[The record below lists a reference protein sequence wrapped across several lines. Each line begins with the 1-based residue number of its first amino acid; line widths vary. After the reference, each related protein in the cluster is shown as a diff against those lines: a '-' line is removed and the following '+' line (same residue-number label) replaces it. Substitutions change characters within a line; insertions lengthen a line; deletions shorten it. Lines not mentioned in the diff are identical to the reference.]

1 MCSWKRATHVRGGMC
16 GQRGC
21 IRIAKCA
28 QHGAMPEQPL
38 KGFELSHQPDRA
50 RQEWRKKR
58 ERELERQ
65 RQEQALRKA
74 QTIASTMLPE
84 WGGPTRVRV
93 LEAAVAVARDAISRH
108 TS

>member
-1 MCSWKRATHVRGGMC
+1 
-16 GQRGC
+16 
-21 IRIAKCA
+21 
-28 QHGAMPEQPL
+28 MPEQPL
-38 KGFELSHQPDRA
+38 KGFELSHQRDGA
-50 RQEWRKKR
+50 RQEWRKER

-84 WGGPTRVRV
+84 WGGPTTVRV
-93 LEAAVAVARDAISRH
+93 LEAAVVLARNAISRN